1 MTVTGSAST
10 QSSPAS
16 TPVTSQSQQMLA
28 ILSPVL
34 NRPNGRHQISI
45 EMHPADLGTIQATVT
60 VQSGHVTVELSA
72 DHPGARQ
79 ALGTALP
86 DLRQQLGSGGR
97 NADVFLG
104 GGTRGGSSGND
115 SQLSLSTQTGIS
127 ASPLLVTSQGVT
139 SRTSVDLRL

>member
-1 MTVTGSAST
+1 
-10 QSSPAS
+10 
-16 TPVTSQSQQMLA
+16 MLS

-34 NRPNGRHQISI
+34 NRPNGTHQISI

-60 VQSGHVTVELSA
+60 VQSGHVTVELNA

-97 NADVFLG
+97 QANVFLG
-104 GGTRGGSSGND
+104 DGTKGETSRNRSHPEFSAH
-115 SQLSLSTQTGIS
+115 TGMS
-127 ASPLLVTSQGVT
+127 ASSVLVTSQGVS